1 LRLEATGRALLLSA
15 LALALLYALFRDP
28 VILAVAGTLLALLLY
43 SACATLLTTK
53 RLNKVSVEPD
63 SVEVRLVAGDSRA
76 IEVRLRS
83 NWPAMVSVRHPMAFC
98 KARPQPYKLNEALV
112 LEFSPALAGE
122 YQSDWLELE
131 AEAPF
136 KAFAACARVPLRTVV
151 TVVPR
156 VVAVAVRALELLA
169 SMGATGHEVPALAVG
184 RGTEYAET
192 REYMPGDDLRRMD
205 WKATARLQKLMIKE
219 FHQDLGGG
227 VNIVYDIKVAG
238 PVTRDEAAA
247 EFLTLATALTAQ
259 AVPYAITIVNEKNE
273 MKTLEFEDARTALLT
288 AIRVAL
294 RVAEVDYG
302 VLYELLE
309 PHTTKEALALL
320 KMIEQTVEEK
330 ERMGRPK
337 EALDTVVVTCLL
349 GDLAWLMDLHETL
362 KASNRR
368 LVIHVPSRAW
378 LDSKT
383 LEQAYLEYERLGRLL
398 AKFKRL
404 GIEVRTG
411 PSKISMVAL

>member
-1 LRLEATGRALLLSA
+1 LLSA

-76 IEVRLRS
+76 VEVRLRS

-98 KARPQPYKLNEALV
+98 KARPQPYKLNETLV

-136 KAFAACARVPLRTVV
+136 KAFAACARVPFRTVV

-259 AVPYAITIVNEKNE
+259 AVPYAITIVDERNE

-368 LVIHVPSRAW
+368 LVIHVLSRAW

>member
-1 LRLEATGRALLLSA
+1 MLSA

-28 VILAVAGTLLALLLY
+28 LILAVAGTLLALLLFL
-43 SACATLLTTK
+43 ACATLLTTK

-63 SVEVRLVAGDSRA
+63 RVEVRLVAGESRA
-76 IEVRLRS
+76 VEVRLRS

-136 KAFAACARVPLRTVV
+136 KAFAACARVPLRTAV

-169 SMGATGHEVPALAVG
+169 SMGATGHEVPAPVVG

-192 REYMPGDDLRRMD
+192 REYMPGDDLRRVD
-205 WKATARLQKLMIKE
+205 WKATARLQKLMVKE

-259 AVPYAITIVNEKNE
+259 AVPYAITIVDERNE
-273 MKTLEFEDARTALLT
+273 MKTLEFKDVRTALLT
-288 AIRVAL
+288 ALRVAL

-309 PHTTKEALALL
+309 PHTTREALALL
-320 KMIEQTVEEK
+320 KAIEQTVE

-349 GDLAWLMDLHETL
+349 GDLTWLMDLHEAL
-362 KASNRR
+362 KAGGRR
-368 LVIHVPSRAW
+368 LVVHVPSGAW

-383 LEQAYLEYERLGRLL
+383 LEQAYLEYERHVRLL
-398 AKFKRL
+398 AKLKRL
-404 GIEVRTG
+404 GMEVRAG
-411 PSKISMVAL
+411 PSKIPMVAS

>member
-1 LRLEATGRALLLSA
+1 MLSA

-76 IEVRLRS
+76 VEVRLRS

-98 KARPQPYKLNEALV
+98 KARPQPYKLNETLV

-136 KAFAACARVPLRTVV
+136 KAFAACARVPFRTVV

-259 AVPYAITIVNEKNE
+259 AVPYAITIVDERNE

-368 LVIHVPSRAW
+368 LVIHVLSRAW